1 VTLRDDIR
9 LGVRWT
15 TKEKLLRCE
24 TAAEL
29 DGFMAG
35 LRDQGAETPELRN
48 AAAVMKQQRG
58 WK

>member
-1 VTLRDDIR
+1 MRDDIGA
-9 LGVRWT
+9 GVRWT

-24 TAAEL
+24 TATEL
-29 DGFMAG
+29 EGFMAG